1 MRLKNEKIQGT
12 TKLSSLLIVVSG
24 LVSKILAALY
34 KIPYQNLV
42 GDRGFYAYQQIYPL
56 LAIISTLS
64 LTALPN
70 VIASIAQKNDQ
81 KDVEI
86 LLKIQFYVSTILSI
100 LLLIFSYPL
109 ASLLGSISLTPSIIM
124 TALVLI
130 TVPFISFYRGMA
142 QANTDMLP
150 TAISQVLEQIIRVTI
165 IILSALL
172 FYLCDW
178 TVYFT
183 ANVAASGNLVASI
196 CVLIYLIKKSP
207 YSVKSMMT
215 LKKLSLGKIHGLG
228 LSTILF
234 IFYSIYLLLFQFID
248 SVFVKNNLVSSG
260 FSQITAEASKGIY
273 DRGQPLIQFGL
284 IFSTALFTSY
294 LPKLTKL
301 FYENTLSYQE
311 ESQSF
316 FDFIFYFNL
325 TLTIGFCSILH
336 LMNRFLFEN
345 NKGFIALEIYLVI
358 IVLSSLIQYFHQKA
372 FIETKFKASF
382 IFLTVGLMLKLILT
396 PFLTY
401 HFGIIG
407 SSLSTVLPL
416 IIVLFCYLKN
426 SHIQLTV
433 FKNIKYYFSLVM
445 MLLVVYL
452 VQIIIPSDS
461 RMTALLALMTAA
473 FLGLL
478 TFLSLCHKLVVF
490 DQKLWYYLPLHKE
503 K

>member
-1 MRLKNEKIQGT
+1 MRLKNEKIQET
-12 TKLSSLLIVVSG
+12 TKVSSLLIVLSG
-24 LVSKILAALY
+24 LVSKILATLY

-42 GDRGFYAYQQIYPL
+42 GDRGVYAYQQVYPL
-56 LAIISTLS
+56 LAIISALS

-70 VIASIAQKNDQ
+70 VIASIAQKNSQ
-81 KDVEI
+81 KDLEI
-86 LLKIQFYVSTILSI
+86 LFKIQFYVSTGLSI
-100 LLLIFSYPL
+100 LLLIFSYSL
-109 ASLLGSISLTPSIIM
+109 ANLLGSIYLTPSIIM
-124 TALVLI
+124 TALVLV

-142 QANTDMLP
+142 QANADMLP

-172 FYLCDW
+172 FYFCDW

-183 ANVAASGNLVASI
+183 ANVATSGNLVASV
-196 CVLIYLIKKSP
+196 CVLIYLIKKSS
-207 YSVKSMMT
+207 YSAKSMMT
-215 LKKLSLGKIHGLG
+215 VKKLSFGQMHGIG

-234 IFYSIYLLLFQFID
+234 IFYSIYLLLFQFLD
-248 SVFVKNNLVSSG
+248 SIFVKNSLVLSG

-301 FYENTLSYQE
+301 FYENTSNYQE

-316 FDFIFYFNL
+316 FEFIFYFNL
-325 TLTIGFCSILH
+325 TLTIGFGSILH
-336 LMNRFLFEN
+336 LMNHFLFEN
-345 NKGFIALEIYLVI
+345 NKGFLALEIYLTI

-382 IFLTVGLMLKLILT
+382 LFLVIGLALKMILT

-407 SSLSTVLPL
+407 SSLSTVVPL
-416 IIVLFCYLKN
+416 VIVLFCYLKN
-426 SHIQLTV
+426 SQITVTV
-433 FKNIKYYFSLVM
+433 FTNIKYYFSIAM
-445 MLLVVYL
+445 MLLMVYL
-452 VQIIIPSDS
+452 VQIIIPSHS
-461 RMTALLALMTAA
+461 RVTALITLVIAT
-473 FLGLL
+473 FLGMVV
-478 TFLSLCHKLVVF
+478 FLSLCHQLMVF